1 MRACAPELGGQGMPG
16 TLNVLVEEMMCS
28 SNIAVGTYAGLTR
41 GAYRAL
47 NAFASVEL
55 KDLYLP
61 RLASGEWSGTMC
73 LTEPQCGTDLGLIR
87 TRAEHEDDGNYALR
101 GTKMFSSAGE
111 HDLTSNIIHL
121 VLGRLPDAP
130 AGIKGISLFVVP
142 KFLPDANGEPGE
154 RNSVSCASIENKM
167 GIKASATCVMNF
179 DGAKGWLVGEPH
191 KGMQAMFTMMNDA
204 RLGVGMQGL
213 GLAESAQQA
222 AVEYARER
230 LQGRSVTGAKYE
242 HKSADPI
249 IVLSLIH
256 I

>member
-1 MRACAPELGGQGMPG
+1 MEGCSWTDGHVTTPTGFKEAYGKYIEGGWNGLACAPEHGGQGMPG

-28 SNIAVGTYAGLTR
+28 SNIAFGTYAGLTR

-101 GTKMFSSAGE
+101 GTKIFISAGE

-121 VLGRLPDAP
+121 
-130 AGIKGISLFVVP
+130 
-142 KFLPDANGEPGE
+142 
-154 RNSVSCASIENKM
+154 
-167 GIKASATCVMNF
+167 
-179 DGAKGWLVGEPH
+179 
-191 KGMQAMFTMMNDA
+191 
-204 RLGVGMQGL
+204 
-213 GLAESAQQA
+213 
-222 AVEYARER
+222 
-230 LQGRSVTGAKYE
+230 
-242 HKSADPI
+242 
-249 IVLSLIH
+249 SLIH